1 MALGLPLAT
10 WGTIATIAGGTAAVG
25 GAAYSV
31 AAGESQSKQAKRAR
45 GKQESAQLQAQTL
58 AEAEA
63 RKSDLA
69 NRAARRRQQDAG
81 SLLGGDLVD
90 PAKGPAGTLL
100 TGQQIDEQKK
110 LTLGR
115 KSLLGG

>member
-10 WGTIATIAGGTAAVG
+10 WGTIATITAAGAAVG
-25 GAAYSV
+25 TGAYSI
-31 AAGESQSKQAKRAR
+31 ASGEAQNKQAKRAR
-45 GKQESAQLQAQTL
+45 SKQESQQLMAQTL
-58 AEAEA
+58 AEAET
-63 RKSDLA
+63 RKAELT